1 MFCTKNHGLS
11 DTNMAANPAVS
22 YSILFAFRRE
32 GDFAARL
39 NKTLDKEGSH
49 AGIQAEVGSSLYTYS
64 SIIRFQLNISC
75 FRQGRATLYSV
86 QHLWSLQ

>member
-1 MFCTKNHGLS
+1 MFCTENHGLS

-22 YSILFAFRRE
+22 YSILFASRRE

-49 AGIQAEVGSSLYTYS
+49 AGI
-64 SIIRFQLNISC
+64 
-75 FRQGRATLYSV
+75 
-86 QHLWSLQ
+86 